1 MDILSY
7 ILSKKYTD
15 DTVIGLGALK
25 GANATIKSVVHE
37 SGINTVTFEW
47 TATDGTIKTTE
58 MKVYDGTPIYTWTS
72 GESYKVGDLVIY
84 SGNLYQ
90 CIIANSDVSFNSSK
104 WQTIGGGSGG
114 DSNYGIVETVSLL
127 PNIFTVDDRK
137 MYYVIDESV
146 FYLWNG
152 TLWEQQEKSIT
163 NEEIDALFE

>member
-25 GANATIKSVVHE
+25 GANATIKNVVHE
-37 SGINTVTFEW
+37 HGINTVTFEW

-58 MKVYDGTPIYTWTS
+58 MKVYDGTPIYAWTS
-72 GESYKVGDLVIY
+72 GESYDVGDLAIY
-84 SGNLYQ
+84 SANLYQ
-90 CIIANSDVSFNSSK
+90 CIVANSDISFNSNK
-104 WQTIGGGSGG
+104 WQSIGGSGG

-127 PNIFTVDDRK
+127 PNIFTINDRK
-137 MYYVIDESV
+137 MYYVIDESI

-152 TLWEQQEKSIT
+152 LIWEQQEKSIS